1 MHQIASQGILI
12 SKNFR
17 GSILVNPPRKLVA
30 FGHSGLLQTINPRKN
45 PGQDPSQR
53 CLRERDL
60 TERRVTGTE
69 HWKREN
75 EEREQNRE

>member
-17 GSILVNPPRKLVA
+17 GSLLVNPPRKLDA
-30 FGHSGLLQTINPRKN
+30 FGHSGLLQTILLDRTLVRTRPKRC
-45 PGQDPSQR
+45 PS
-53 CLRERDL
+53 ERDL

-75 EEREQNRE
+75 EEWEQNRE